1 MDRLPL
7 VQIHD
12 IEHSAL
18 PFIMSRKGADAA
30 LSRMNAAKGQVV
42 RHVEDRSQREES
54 LSGDDHHGDAMG

>member
-1 MDRLPL
+1 VLDLSVPMAAGLT
-7 VQIHD
+7 
-12 IEHSAL
+12 A
-18 PFIMSRKGADAA
+18 FIMSRKGADAA

>member
-1 MDRLPL
+1 MAAGLT
-7 VQIHD
+7 
-12 IEHSAL
+12 A
-18 PFIMSRKGADAA
+18 FIMSRKGADAA